1 MVKMARGQRKTIEEK
16 INAKKE
22 LIDAL
27 MVRLESEK
35 KELAILYA
43 EKKKKEM
50 EAVSELISDTGL
62 QPEEVA
68 EALQQYMDS
77 KTAMAV

>member
-1 MVKMARGQRKTIEEK
+1 MVEMARGQRKTIEEK
-16 INAKKE
+16 INAKRE

-27 MVRLESEK
+27 MVRVEAEK
-35 KELAILYA
+35 KELASLYA

-50 EAVSELISDTGL
+50 EAVSELISDTRL

-68 EALQQYMDS
+68 EALQQYLDN
-77 KTAMAV
+77 KTAVAV